1 MRQETVRLTPAF
13 HREESV
19 MLHYELVSP
28 AAGWITEG
36 LHLPRVSAAA
46 VLMSWA
52 VFVLAAVL
60 VGIHVVWN
68 RPAAGVP

>member
-1 MRQETVRLTPAF
+1 
-13 HREESV
+13 
-19 MLHYELVSP
+19 MLHYGLVSP
-28 AAGWITEG
+28 AAGWIAEG